1 MTHAFAKD
9 SRACAACVS
18 WSGQRA
24 LAADNTLVE
33 VPRYS
38 VEGECRTA
46 ISQDYR
52 KVRKS
57 YHTCDAW
64 SPLPLLRAHGGRTDR
79 TPGPAAAM
87 AAIMANAPAGAAVP
101 VPPAPAPVAP
111 APKAVAPKAAVPVL
125 AVEPEVPRCSAAPL
139 DIDKVPPQARV
150 LHTYWTRLK
159 RQRPMP
165 GAREVDTAQV
175 RDCVARLALL
185 EPIGGGADFVYRACG
200 KALAKRLGQ
209 RPVSRLVSAC
219 HPEDAAARWLD
230 DLRACLEEGAPRSLL
245 VRDDPILPGQK
256 FVELLLPLADDQG
269 RPAFVLAYRHL
280 PGG

>member
-18 WSGQRA
+18 WSGQRV

-79 TPGPAAAM
+79 TPGPSAAM
-87 AAIMANAPAGAAVP
+87 AAIMANAPAGAAAP
-101 VPPAPAPVAP
+101 VPPAPVAP
-111 APKAVAPKAAVPVL
+111 PPKPAAPKPAAAPAA
-125 AVEPEVPRCSAAPL
+125 EPEVPRCTATPL

-165 GAREVDTAQV
+165 GAREIDTAQV

-185 EPIGGGADFVYRACG
+185 EPVRGGADFVYRACG

-209 RPVSRLVSAC
+209 RPVSRLLTAC
-219 HPEDAAARWLD
+219 HPEDAAERWLA
-230 DLRACLEEGAPRSLL
+230 DLRACLADGGPRSVL

-256 FVELLLPLADDQG
+256 FVELLLPLADEQG
-269 RPAFVLAYRHL
+269 RPAYVLAYRHL